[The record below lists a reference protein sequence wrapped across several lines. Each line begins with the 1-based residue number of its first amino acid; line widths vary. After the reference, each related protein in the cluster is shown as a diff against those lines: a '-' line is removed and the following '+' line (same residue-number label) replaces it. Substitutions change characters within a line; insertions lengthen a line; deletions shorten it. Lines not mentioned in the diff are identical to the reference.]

1 MARLTPALSLL
12 ALTTILT
19 AARADDPPALGAQV
33 AGLELVDVRYRVPR
47 GLDDLLR
54 DQRAC
59 VLAFTTLDCPL
70 AGRYLPR
77 LVALEAELRP
87 RGVRFALVNVGPHD
101 GMNAVAARAL
111 EAGVDFPALK
121 DPRGDVARALGV
133 ERSPEVVVLDAA
145 RRLRY
150 RGRIDDQHRVSGER
164 PTPTREDLREALE
177 DVLQD
182 RPVRTAETPVDGC
195 RLARPPAASGSQP
208 APTFDAVSPILERA
222 CQGCH
227 RPGGQAPFE
236 LVTYDDTRALSDT
249 IAEVVRDERMPP
261 WYASPT
267 TGAPFANHPPLT
279 ADERAT
285 LIAWAEADAPAGR
298 APPREPTFPPDT
310 GWVIDEPDLVLTM
323 ASEARLPAEGFIP
336 YRYELLPYVFE
347 HETWLSQVQLRP
359 SNPRVMHHCNLAY
372 VLPEDGF
379 KDAHFITGQVPGGE
393 PARLDAGLGIRLP
406 AGAMLVLQIHYVTT
420 GKEERDR
427 ISVALRYPRGVVRKE
442 VRHLRLSDHRFVIPP
457 GAPAHEVRDAR
468 TLDADVTGLALFM
481 HMHLRGRDATFL
493 AHRPDG
499 ATERLLQVPAYSF
512 DWQLTYHVAPG
523 QMRLPRGTRVECVAH
538 YDNSAWNPFN
548 PDPSA
553 TVREG
558 AQTHDEMFFGFFFYT
573 EDAERL
579 SVRVDPRTG
588 RATKWW

>member
-1 MARLTPALSLL
+1 MARSIPVL
-12 ALTTILT
+12 ALLT
-19 AARADDPPALGAQV
+19 LAAAVPTARANTGLGAEV
-33 AGLELVDVRYRVPR
+33 PALELVDVRYRVPR

-77 LVALEAELRP
+77 LVALEAELRG
-87 RGVRFALVNVGPHD
+87 RGVRFALVNVGPRD
-101 GMNAVAARAL
+101 GVTAVAARAL

-121 DPRGDVARALGV
+121 DPRGDAARALGV
-133 ERSPEVVVLDAA
+133 ERSPEVVVIDAA

-150 RGRIDDQHRVSGER
+150 RGRIDDRHRVTGER
-164 PTPTREDLREALE
+164 PTASREDLREALE
-177 DVLQD
+177 DVLAD
-182 RPVRTAETPVDGC
+182 RPVRVAETTVDGC
-195 RLARPPAASGSQP
+195 RLAPPAP
-208 APTFDAVSPILERA
+208 APVPPPTFDEVSPILEQA

-236 LVTYDDTRALSDT
+236 LVTYDDARALSDT

-261 WYASPT
+261 WSASPT
-267 TGAPFANHPPLT
+267 AGAPFANHPALT
-279 ADERAT
+279 PDERAT
-285 LIAWAEADAPAGR
+285 LVAWAEAGAPAGQ
-298 APPREPTFPPDT
+298 APPRERTFPDDT
-310 GWVIDEPDLVLTM
+310 GWAIDEPDLVLVTN
-323 ASEARLPAEGFIP
+323 EARLPAEGFVP
-336 YRYELLPYVFE
+336 YRYELLPHVFE

-379 KDAHFITGQVPGGE
+379 KEAHFLTGQVPGGE
-393 PARLDAGLGIRLP
+393 PARLDAGLGLRLP

-427 ISVALRYPRGVVRKE
+427 ISVALRYPREVVRKE
-442 VRHLRLSDHRFVIPP
+442 VRHLRLSNHRFELAP
-457 GAPAHEVRDAR
+457 GAPGHEVRDDA
-468 TLDADVTGLALFM
+468 TLDADVTALALFM

-499 ATERLLQVPAYSF
+499 ATEQLLQLPAYSF

-523 QMRLPRGTRVECVAH
+523 QVRLPRGTRIECIGH

-548 PDPSA
+548 PDPTA

-558 AQTHDEMFFGFFFYT
+558 PQTHEEMFFGFFFYT
-573 EDAERL
+573 RDDERL
-579 SVRVDPRTG
+579 DVRVDPRTG
-588 RATKWW
+588 RAIRFW

>member
-1 MARLTPALSLL
+1 VSVARSIPVLALL
-12 ALTTILT
+12 ALAAAVTT
-19 AARADDPPALGAQV
+19 ARADDGQVPA
-33 AGLELVDVRYRVPR
+33 LELVDVRYRVPR

-77 LVALEAELRP
+77 LVALEAELRG
-87 RGVRFALVNVGPHD
+87 RGVRFALVNVGPRD
-101 GMNAVAARAL
+101 GVTAVAARAL

-133 ERSPEVVVLDAA
+133 ERSPEVVVIDAA

-150 RGRIDDQHRVSGER
+150 RGRIDDQHRVTGER
-164 PTPTREDLREALE
+164 PTASREDLREALE
-177 DVLQD
+177 DVLAD
-182 RPVRTAETPVDGC
+182 RPVRVAETTVDGC
-195 RLARPPAASGSQP
+195 RLAPPAPAPSP
-208 APTFDAVSPILERA
+208 APTFDQVSPILERA

-236 LVTYDDTRALSDT
+236 LVTYDDARALSDT

-261 WYASPT
+261 WSASPPP
-267 TGAPFANHPPLT
+267 GAPFANHPALT
-279 ADERAT
+279 PDERAT
-285 LIAWAEADAPAGR
+285 LVAWAEAGAPAGQ
-298 APPREPTFPPDT
+298 APPRARTFPDDT
-310 GWVIDEPDLVLTM
+310 GWAIDEPDLVLVTN
-323 ASEARLPAEGFIP
+323 EARLPAEGFVP
-336 YRYELLPYVFE
+336 YRYELLPHVFE

-379 KDAHFITGQVPGGE
+379 KEAHFLTGQVPGGE
-393 PARLDAGLGIRLP
+393 PARLDAGLGLRLP

-427 ISVALRYPRGVVRKE
+427 ISVALRYPREVVRKE
-442 VRHLRLSDHRFVIPP
+442 VRHLRLSNHRFELAP
-457 GAPAHEVRDAR
+457 GAPGSEVRDDA
-468 TLDADVTGLALFM
+468 TLDADVTALALFM

-499 ATERLLQVPAYSF
+499 ATEQLLQLPAYSF

-523 QMRLPRGTRVECVAH
+523 QVRLPRGTRIECIGH

-548 PDPSA
+548 PDPTA

-558 AQTHDEMFFGFFFYT
+558 PQTHEEMFFGFFFYT
-573 EDAERL
+573 RDDERL
-579 SVRVDPRTG
+579 DVRVDPRTG
-588 RATKWW
+588 RAIRWW